1 MGVMESIVEI
11 HTAPIRQVETRRD
24 VVAVADLIELCFA
37 DTMDA
42 DGREYVRFLR
52 RVAIHGTTFLG
63 KSTPAL
69 TSSTLPIQGFVWE
82 EDGKIVG
89 NLTLIPFYKRDTRY
103 YLIANV
109 ATHPH
114 YRRRGIARL
123 LTQYALDYIHEK
135 KSAQAWL
142 HVRSDN
148 FGAQNLYRSLGF
160 VDQFSR
166 TTWQWN
172 PDDWTDGPPMA
183 SGVEV
188 TSRRRADWELQ
199 STWLDNI
206 YPPGVTWNLPLDTRS
221 LKPSFWQEIRQAFTR
236 SEISHFSARK
246 QGRLIGVASCDSNHV
261 MTDFLWLAVDAQNED
276 LAIRALL
283 PAVQLWKDR
292 SRSLSVNYPAGR
304 AEEAFKSATFQ
315 PHLTLIWMKYES

>member
-1 MGVMESIVEI
+1 MIVN
-11 HTAPIRQVETRRD
+11 TAPIRQVQTRKD
-24 VVAVADLIELCFA
+24 VAAVADLIELCFA

-52 RVAIHGTTFLG
+52 RVALHGVGFLG
-63 KSTPAL
+63 KSAPVL
-69 TSSTLPIQGFVWE
+69 SSSTLPIQGFVWE
-82 EDGKIVG
+82 QDGKIVG

-135 KSAQAWL
+135 GPAQAWL

-148 FGAQNLYRSLGF
+148 YGAQNLYRALGF
-160 VDQFSR
+160 VDQLSR

-172 PDDWTDGPPMA
+172 PDDWADENPVPQ
-183 SGVEV
+183 GVTV
-188 TSRRRADWELQ
+188 TRRHMADWEQQ
-199 STWLDNI
+199 SAWLDSI
-206 YPPGVTWNLPLDTRS
+206 YPPDVTWNLPLDKKS
-221 LKPSFWQEIRQAFTR
+221 LKPGFWHEMHQFMTHTEVV
-236 SEISHFSARK
+236 HFSARK
-246 QGRLIGVASCDSNHV
+246 QGRLIGVASCDTSHV
-261 MTDFLWLAVDAQNED
+261 MTDFLWLAVDPQEED
-276 LAIRALL
+276 TAIRALL
-283 PAVQLWKDR
+283 PAVQRWKDH
-292 SRSLSVNYPAGR
+292 SRGLAVNFPAGR
-304 AEEAFKSATFQ
+304 AEDAFKSATFQ